1 MDKGLTI
8 LLSLAGLLMISIVL
22 QAMGILSA
30 IHVQAVILLSLIY
43 HTGYTIYAMVEWS
56 GRTRIRNK
64 RRGNQR
70 PPHRDERNPWN

>member
-8 LLSLAGLLMISIVL
+8 LLSLAVLLTASIVL
-22 QAMGILSA
+22 QAMGILSSIHIRA
-30 IHVQAVILLSLIY
+30 IMILSLIY
-43 HTGYTIYAMVEWS
+43 HTGYTIYSIVEWN

-70 PPHRDERNPWN
+70 PPHRDSKNPWN

>member
-30 IHVQAVILLSLIY
+30 MHIRALMVLSLIY
-43 HTGYTIYAMVEWS
+43 HTGYTIYVMVEWN

-70 PPHRDERNPWN
+70 PPHCDSKNTWN

>member
-8 LLSLAGLLMISIVL
+8 LLSLAGLLMLTVILASL
-22 QAMGILSA
+22 GILSA
-30 IHVQAVILLSLIY
+30 MHIRAIMILSLIY

-56 GRTRIRNK
+56 LRTRIRNQ

-70 PPHRDERNPWN
+70 PPHRDQRNPWN

>member
-8 LLSLAGLLMISIVL
+8 LLSLAVLLTASIVL
-22 QAMGILSA
+22 QAMGILSSIHIRA
-30 IHVQAVILLSLIY
+30 IMILSLIY
-43 HTGYTIYAMVEWS
+43 HTGYTIYAIVEWN

-70 PPHRDERNPWN
+70 PPHRDSKNPWN